1 MEFYCCPQ
9 RFLRSYYINEDLN
22 IYEILMYSGRGKIS
36 ALNEPICK
44 EEKAEFLIAIDCSGI
59 ALIAI
64 SFSPLL
70 IMDGNEI
77 NRFILK
83 GNQAFD

>member
-1 MEFYCCPQ
+1 
-9 RFLRSYYINEDLN
+9 
-22 IYEILMYSGRGKIS
+22 MYSGRGKIS

-64 SFSPLL
+64 SFSPLAHY
-70 IMDGNEI
+70 GRKRN
-77 NRFILK
+77 K
-83 GNQAFD
+83 